1 MLGDAGPIAF
11 VAAVLVAIPCAV
23 AGVYVVLRRMA
34 FLGDALSHTVLPGV
48 VVASMLGFSLNL
60 GALATAV
67 LTALGIGALARR
79 RALHE
84 DTAIGILFTSMFA
97 LGVVLSSTRYD
108 PEDLHRL
115 LFGDLLAV
123 GAAEL
128 PWIAFAA
135 FAVVASLALLHKELE
150 LASFDP
156 TYAEVIGIHTDRL
169 RTFLLVLIAVTV
181 VGALRAAGVL
191 LTAALLVT
199 PAAAASLLTRNV
211 PRMMVIAA
219 AIGVASSLL
228 GLGIAYATGVP
239 SGAPIVLVATGCFGV
254 AWIWKALRSAF

>member
-1 MLGDAGPIAF
+1 M
-11 VAAVLVAIPCAV
+11 LVAIPCAV

-48 VVASMLGFSLNL
+48 VVATMLGVSLDL

-67 LTALGIGALARR
+67 LTAFGIGALSRR
-79 RALHE
+79 RAFHE

-97 LGVVLSSTRYD
+97 LGVVLSSSRYD
-108 PEDLHRL
+108 PEDLHHL

-123 GAAEL
+123 QAGQL
-128 PWIAFAA
+128 PWIALAA
-135 FAVVASLALLHKELE
+135 LAVVASLAALHKELE

-156 TYAEVIGIHTDRL
+156 SYAEGIGIRTDRL

-211 PRMMVIAA
+211 PRMMAIAA
-219 AIGVASSLL
+219 IVGVISSLL
-228 GLGIAYATGVP
+228 GLLVAHATGVP
-239 SGAPIVLVATGCFGV
+239 SGAPIVLVATSCFGL
-254 AWIWKALRSAF
+254 AWAWKAIRSF

>member
-1 MLGDAGPIAF
+1 MLVGAT
-11 VAAVLVAIPCAV
+11 CAV

-48 VVASMLGFSLNL
+48 VVASMLGWSLNL

-79 RALHE
+79 RTLHE

-97 LGVVLSSTRYD
+97 LGVVLSSARYD

-123 GAAEL
+123 RAGEL
-128 PWIAFAA
+128 PWIAAA
-135 FAVVASLALLHKELE
+135 AVAVIACLAALHKELE

-156 TYAEVIGIHTDRL
+156 AYAEVVGLRTDRL
-169 RTFLLVLIAVTV
+169 RTLLLVLIAVTV

-199 PAAAASLLTRNV
+199 PAAAASLVTRNV

-219 AIGVASSLL
+219 AIAVLSSLA

-239 SGAPIVLVATGCFGV
+239 SGAPIVLVATMCFGA
-254 AWIWKALRSAF
+254 AWAWKSVRAAG